1 MLSSLL
7 HLHVSWQVQEI
18 KRCLVLWTVA
28 DAKRVG
34 NVPPFCTALNN
45 NNATSSP
52 VLFNCP
58 LFFCHLCCTID
69 IIFQVMKNDFQI

>member
-1 MLSSLL
+1 MLTSIDVKFPF

-34 NVPPFCTALNN
+34 NVPPFCTALPKQQQCNLIPS
-45 NNATSSP
+45 A
-52 VLFNCP
+52 L
-58 LFFCHLCCTID
+58 
-69 IIFQVMKNDFQI
+69 